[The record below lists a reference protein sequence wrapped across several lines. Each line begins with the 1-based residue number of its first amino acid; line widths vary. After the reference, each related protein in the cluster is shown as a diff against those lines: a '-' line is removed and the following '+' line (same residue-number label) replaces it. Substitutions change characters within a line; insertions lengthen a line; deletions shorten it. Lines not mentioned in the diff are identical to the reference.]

1 MAKDDDLKLTL
12 GDLDERFTDPTAA
25 AEYLESIR
33 WANGVVCPKCGESER
48 EPYRLKNQKRR
59 LWKCRACR
67 KQFTVTVGTIFESSH
82 IPLHK
87 WLLAFYLLCASKKG
101 MSAHQLHRMLGVTYK
116 TAWFMFHR
124 VREAMSDPAFSAKLS
139 GVVEV
144 DETYVGGK
152 RRGRTGR
159 PSGTDP
165 QKFPVVALVER
176 GGRVRSSH
184 VANVGARELKG
195 AIRENVDRKARVMT
209 DEYRSYHGL
218 DQEFA
223 SHEVVKHGAGEYVRG
238 DAHTNTA
245 EGYFANLK
253 RGLNGSYHHVSQRH
267 LHRYLSEFDF
277 RWNAREASDSART
290 VAALREAEGKR
301 LKYRSPTTGA
311 SLPTPRGGTT
321 E

>member
-12 GDLDERFTDPTAA
+12 GDLDERFTDANAA
-25 AEYLESIR
+25 AEYLEGIR

-48 EPYRLKNQKRR
+48 EPYPLKNQPRR

-124 VREAMSDPAFSAKLS
+124 IREAMSDPGFSAKLS
-139 GVVEV
+139 GIVEV

-152 RRGRTGR
+152 RKGRVGR
-159 PSGTDP
+159 PGKGDP
-165 QKFPVVALVER
+165 QKVPVVALVER

-184 VANVGARELKG
+184 VTTVRARELKG
-195 AIRENVDRKARVMT
+195 AIRENVDRKARIMT
-209 DEYRSYHGL
+209 DQFQSYKGL
-218 DQEFA
+218 DKEFA
-223 SHEVVKHGAGEYVRG
+223 SHEVVNHAEGEYARG

-253 RGLNGSYHHVSQRH
+253 RGLNGSYHHVSHKH

-290 VAALREAEGKR
+290 VAALSQAEGKR
-301 LKYRSPTTGA
+301 LRYRQRAG
-311 SLPTPRGGTT
+311 
-321 E
+321 

>member
-1 MAKDDDLKLTL
+1 MAKDRDKDLKLTL
-12 GDLDERFTDPTAA
+12 GDLDARFTDADAA
-25 AEYLESIR
+25 GEYLESTR

-101 MSAHQLHRMLGVTYK
+101 MSAHQLHRMLGITYK
-116 TAWFMFHR
+116 SAWFMFHR
-124 VREAMSDPAFSAKLS
+124 VREAMSDPGFSAKLS
-139 GVVEV
+139 GIVEV
-144 DETYVGGK
+144 DETYIGGK
-152 RRGRTGR
+152 PRYRGKPGR
-159 PSGTDP
+159 PGKADP
-165 QKFPVVALVER
+165 QKVPVVALIER

-184 VANVGARELKG
+184 VTNVGARELQG
-195 AIRENVDRKARVMT
+195 AIRENVDRKARIMT
-209 DEYRSYHGL
+209 DQFGSYRGL
-218 DQEFA
+218 DQYFA
-223 SHEVVKHGAGEYVRG
+223 SHEVVKHSEGEYARG

-253 RGLNGSYHHVSQRH
+253 RGINGSYHHVSHKH

-277 RWNAREASDSART
+277 RWNARDASDSART
-290 VAALREAEGKR
+290 VAALKQSEGKR
-301 LKYRSPTTGA
+301 LKYRQRPA
-311 SLPTPRGGTT
+311 
-321 E
+321 

>member
-12 GDLDERFTDPTAA
+12 GDLDERFTDANAA

-48 EPYRLKNQKRR
+48 QPYRLNNQRRR

-124 VREAMSDPAFSAKLS
+124 IREAMSDPGFSAKLS
-139 GVVEV
+139 GIVEV

-152 RRGRTGR
+152 RKGRVGR
-159 PSGTDP
+159 PGKGDP
-165 QKFPVVALVER
+165 QKVPVVALVER

-184 VANVGARELKG
+184 VTTVGARELKG
-195 AIRENVDRKARVMT
+195 AIRENVDRKARIMT
-209 DEYRSYHGL
+209 DQFQSYKGL
-218 DQEFA
+218 DKEFA
-223 SHEVVKHGAGEYVRG
+223 SHEVVNHAEGEYVRG

-253 RGLNGSYHHVSQRH
+253 RGINGSYHHVSQKH

-277 RWNAREASDSART
+277 RWNARDTSDSTRT
-290 VAALREAEGKR
+290 VTALSQVEGKR
-301 LKYRSPTTGA
+301 LMYRDSSGRSHRP
-311 SLPTPRGGTT
+311 
-321 E
+321 